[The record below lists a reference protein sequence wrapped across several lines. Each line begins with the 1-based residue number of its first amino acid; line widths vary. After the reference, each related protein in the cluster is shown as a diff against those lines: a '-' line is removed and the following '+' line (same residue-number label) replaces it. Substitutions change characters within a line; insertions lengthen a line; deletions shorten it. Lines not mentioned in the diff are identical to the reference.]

1 MKTTLINIP
10 IWIGIYYLA
19 MSFVSVDF
27 NPFNWEMSVRML
39 MIVLAL
45 ASIFITHIFFEL
57 ND

>member
-1 MKTTLINIP
+1 MKTTLISIP

-27 NPFNWEMSVRML
+27 NPFNWEISVRML

-45 ASIFITHIFFEL
+45 ASIFVTHIFFE
-57 ND
+57 